1 MSTARQKDVFVE
13 VSDVTFLSNEVHIT
27 ELLFSAIA
35 VGFLKLFQCLKLN
48 ITSVLVEIGI
58 T

>member
-13 VSDVTFLSNEVHIT
+13 VSDAFLNNEFHIT

-35 VGFLKLFQCLKLN
+35 VGFLKLYQCLKSN
-48 ITSVLVEIGI
+48 ITSVPVEIGI

>member
-1 MSTARQKDVFVE
+1 MSTARQKHVFIE
-13 VSDVTFLSNEVHIT
+13 VSDATFLNNEFYIT

-35 VGFLKLFQCLKLN
+35 VGFLKLYQCLKSN
-48 ITSVLVEIGI
+48 ITSVLVEIEI